1 VDTVPTVPTVVVHV
15 EGDGVSVV
23 DHQRQGCSPAVQTW
37 IVVIVVKV
45 QSGRGP
51 IRIGEITAARGVEG
65 VRGVRGVNAAKERIK
80 KHMSPHMFHT
90 CSTVF
95 RIFPRTPSHAA
106 PH

>member
-1 VDTVPTVPTVVVHV
+1 MHDTAAGQIAGGSHATVDTVPTVPTVVVHV

-51 IRIGEITAARGVEG
+51 IRIGEITAAE
-65 VRGVRGVNAAKERIK
+65 E
-80 KHMSPHMFHT
+80 
-90 CSTVF
+90 
-95 RIFPRTPSHAA
+95 
-106 PH
+106 